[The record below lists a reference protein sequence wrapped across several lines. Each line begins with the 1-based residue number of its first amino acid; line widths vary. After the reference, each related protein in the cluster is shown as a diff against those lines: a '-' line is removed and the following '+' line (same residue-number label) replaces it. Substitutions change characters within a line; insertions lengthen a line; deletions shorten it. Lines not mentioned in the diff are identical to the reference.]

1 MNDKG
6 NNFLITV
13 LSSVISVKGLIL
25 ASILVLPAITYFY
38 VTQGSNNFIK
48 LEVIG
53 HEGHQIPD
61 FSFINQN
68 NEVVIN
74 DSFKGNI
81 YITNFFFTSCPT
93 ICPVMTKNMAYVQD
107 KLSVYPD
114 IKFLSHTVDPF
125 NDTPERMLNY
135 VNDLKNKN
143 VNISLS
149 NWDFVTGNKDE
160 LYTIAQSYFVN
171 VSMDSLAPG
180 GFLHSE
186 YFVLIDKEGRVRSG
200 IDKNNN
206 VVGVYDGTN
215 DAQMKDLVND
225 VNVLMAEYK
234 KPKKEDE
241 E

>member
-107 KLSVYPD
+107 KLSTFPN
-114 IKFLSHTVDPF
+114 IKFLSHTVDPL

-135 VNDLKNKN
+135 VNELKVKN
-143 VNISLS
+143 VNINLS
-149 NWDFVTGNKDE
+149 NWDFVTGEKEE
-160 LYTIAQSYFVN
+160 LYKIAQSYFVN